1 MHRLA
6 VQRFGGLA
14 ITQQRSRPGLNAE
27 RPVRAAGACSFGELL
42 EGGSGGIVGAAARSC
57 LDQLGQRPAED
68 AEILVLDARCAA
80 ANARTPRRAGS
91 GVSLIARSRKAAA
104 AANPPRA
111 CVRPA
116 DRSSSAATSS
126 SGPAAAWARCQARRL
141 GSVPGSVASA
151 RAWWARRRSAA
162 GAAR

>member
-14 ITQQRSRPGLNAE
+14 ITQQRTRPGLNAE

-68 AEILVLDARCAA
+68 ADILVLDARCAA
-80 ANARTPRRAGS
+80 ARA
-91 GVSLIARSRKAAA
+91 
-104 AANPPRA
+104 
-111 CVRPA
+111 VR
-116 DRSSSAATSS
+116 
-126 SGPAAAWARCQARRL
+126 
-141 GSVPGSVASA
+141 
-151 RAWWARRRSAA
+151 
-162 GAAR
+162 